1 MVAKHAKRFLLVLG
15 LVLLLPGVVGA
26 AGFDA
31 AEPSFW
37 EGLADPVALLGRMWD
52 GLTGVLTSG
61 ASIDPN
67 GTGPNGAGVCVGGDC
82 GASIDPNG

>member
-15 LVLLLPGVVGA
+15 LVLLLPGMVGA
-26 AGFDA
+26 AGLKS
-31 AEPSFW
+31 EPAQHSFW
-37 EGLADPVALLGRMWD
+37 EDSAAVLGRLWD
-52 GLTGVLTSG
+52 GLTDALMSG

-67 GTGPNGAGVCVGGDC
+67 GKDPGPNGALCPDC

>member
-26 AGFDA
+26 AGFDT
-31 AEPSFW
+31 AEHSFW
-37 EGLADPVALLGRMWD
+37 EGLANPAALLGRFWD
-52 GLTGVLTSG
+52 GLTDVLAGG

-67 GTGPNGAGVCVGGDC
+67 GEGPNGAGVCADC

>member
-15 LVLLLPGVVGA
+15 LVLLLPGMVGA
-26 AGFDA
+26 AGFEPA
-31 AEPSFW
+31 GPSFW
-37 EGLADPVALLGRMWD
+37 EGLADPAALLGRLWD

-67 GTGPNGAGVCVGGDC
+67 GEDTSGAGVCVGSDC